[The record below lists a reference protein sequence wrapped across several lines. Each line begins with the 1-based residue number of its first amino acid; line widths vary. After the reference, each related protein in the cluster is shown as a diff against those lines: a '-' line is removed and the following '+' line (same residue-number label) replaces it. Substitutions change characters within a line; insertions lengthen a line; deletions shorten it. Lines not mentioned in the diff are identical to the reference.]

1 MCRNELCEIG
11 KVYFFGYCYD
21 CYNMFK
27 TQSLVTKKCILCNKP
42 LKKFTVS
49 KDWYDRIC
57 HKSCYKDRRFFY

>member
-1 MCRNELCEIG
+1 MCRNELCEIE

-27 TQSLVTKKCILCNKP
+27 TQSLVTKKCILCAKP

-57 HKSCYKDRRFFY
+57 HKSCYKDRRYFY